1 MSSKTRSSRTQKSS
15 TLHSKK
21 KVVFEFEVELKA
33 IYGPAIYENH
43 NKVHNQVIDW
53 YYDKIEDI
61 SNLKLEYVRDNYY
74 RGTFD
79 LPHGKTIRDLRAYI
93 ELIVDPAE
101 PDLLLA
107 GVGGYIVIGYLESIK
122 VNVVSKSD
130 SSRSKKISS
139 SRQSNTSSTKTS
151 SSMSRNNK
159 KSSATSRSKKISS
172 SRQSNTSSTKTSSSM
187 SRNNKKSSA
196 TSRSKQNS
204 SHRLSDLSRKDNRKK
219 ISSLTLSDDW
229 FSLNVEKAEKLVSD
243 GAGSMYM
250 RLAGQG
256 SKPTH
261 VKVIGFVDESIYEEY
276 STLSPDLLLHNLDD
290 DSEVVLSLKN
300 GRFVGG
306 TGSDAKAAMFKKKMF

>member
-159 KSSATSRSKKISS
+159 KSSATSRSK
-172 SRQSNTSSTKTSSSM
+172 
-187 SRNNKKSSA
+187 
-196 TSRSKQNS
+196 QNS